1 MNSIEDRLDTLE
13 SVVDEQQAQIE
24 AHEETIAAQQETID
38 AQRERLAAVEN
49 DGGVSMPISRRG
61 ALTAGGALG
70 LLGLGAGTASAQG
83 SGRIGTPDTPVSEVY
98 TNALSVNGNIQS
110 PELLRVITHSE
121 NGNSGNFVSGFE
133 FNRIEATEGAVI
145 SGGGGG
151 LGEFKNLI
159 SEDGNYGTISGGINN
174 EVDGEAATVPGGDN
188 NTAAG
193 NYSFAVGRD
202 AKARDNGAFVVGNS
216 QDDEVESKKED
227 EARFQ
232 MNVVANAFELVDQQ
246 GKPTLDDGEGILYIS
261 DGTDAEEHGK
271 GDLVYGYREGGE
283 DTKIVVIEDKP
294 NNGGG

>member
-13 SVVDEQQAQIE
+13 SLVDDQQATIE
-24 AHEETIAAQQETID
+24 AHEETIAAQQATIE
-38 AQRERLAAVEN
+38 AQRERIAAVED
-49 DGGVSMPISRRG
+49 DGGVSMPMSRRG

-70 LLGLGAGTASAQG
+70 LLGLGTGTASAQG

-110 PELLRVITHSE
+110 PELLRLITHSE

-151 LGEFKNLI
+151 LGDFINLI
-159 SEDGNYGTISGGINN
+159 SEDGDYGTISGGINN
-174 EVDGEAATVPGGDN
+174 EVHGEAATVPGGDN

-216 QDDEVESKKED
+216 QDDEFESKKED

-232 MNVVANAFELVDQQ
+232 MNVVANAFELVEKRSVPGSDE
-246 GKPTLDDGEGILYIS
+246 LADGEGLLYIA
-261 DGTDAEEHGK
+261 DEDIADLAAEEN
-271 GDLVYGYREGGE
+271 DLLYSF
-283 DTKIVVIEDKP
+283 
-294 NNGGG
+294 NNGDTIETGVASELKI